1 MRSITTTVIKIQVH
15 YDWNQI
21 DLGSSSTIPYRG
33 KKLKNGQQV
42 KFVDRLS
49 ILSREKT
56 LEHLIKGKT
65 TVEYQN

>member
-1 MRSITTTVIKIQVH
+1 MIEIKNFGQQR
-15 YDWNQI
+15 NQ
-21 DLGSSSTIPYRG
+21 SPS
-33 KKLKNGQQV
+33 LKGGINCFTGQQV

-56 LEHLIKGKT
+56 LEHLITGKT